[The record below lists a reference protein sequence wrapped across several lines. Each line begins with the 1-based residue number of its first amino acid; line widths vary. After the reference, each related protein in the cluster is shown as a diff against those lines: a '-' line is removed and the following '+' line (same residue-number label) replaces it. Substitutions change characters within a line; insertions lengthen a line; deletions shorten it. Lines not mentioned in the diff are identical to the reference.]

1 MKKLV
6 ISKKFFNLLEENDLD
21 PKYFHDAEI
30 FYGDWRGLDISKF
43 RFLLHKIIEL
53 SNFEDKEI
61 LNKEISANNF
71 TSLIM
76 LDVLNVEED

>member
-6 ISKKFFNLLEENDLD
+6 ISKKYFNLLKENDLD

-30 FYGDWRGLDISKF
+30 CYGDWRGLEISKF

-76 LDVLNVEED
+76 LDVLKIEED